1 MARCLRNSLTRSV
14 LAYSRNTSRARR
26 SQPAMPTCP
35 SRFSPRACAPNPA
48 VSGVISQVHRQQA
61 NTYMPNGIPG
71 IHRNTP
77 SRIIGDIIISSRRR
91 TATCPSWARGM
102 RIEVIGGV
110 TTGAISVL
118 SNPITDTSP
127 GTFTP
132 SAVNRSTMPTAIRSL

>member
-1 MARCLRNSLTRSV
+1 
-14 LAYSRNTSRARR
+14 
-26 SQPAMPTCP
+26 
-35 SRFSPRACAPNPA
+35 
-48 VSGVISQVHRQQA
+48 
-61 NTYMPNGIPG
+61 MPNGIPG
-71 IHRNTP
+71 IHRNTL

-110 TTGAISVL
+110 TGAISVL

>member
-1 MARCLRNSLTRSV
+1 VPVTL
-14 LAYSRNTSRARR
+14 LA
-26 SQPAMPTCP
+26 
-35 SRFSPRACAPNPA
+35 PRAPNPA

-77 SRIIGDIIISSRRR
+77 GRIIGDIIISSRRR

-132 SAVNRSTMPTAIRSL
+132 SAVNRSTVPPRSDRCR